1 MTTRLVSLIEKY
13 SDSNKGVFFN
23 IFEDILEYQLF
34 NDEISPLTEIAIAYT
49 KRSCSAGMFTQG
61 LHNYE
66 IYNQARAEW
75 LDTVKRTGQWNSKSF
90 QSEAANQSF
99 ELFESYDIRLKK
111 TLISAITTMVN
122 AGKLIS
128 IADMGIQI
136 SVEEAIEKFGP
147 INLKEENIGQQTI
160 HIDTEGLS

>member
-1 MTTRLVSLIEKY
+1 MATRLVSLIEKY

-23 IFEDILEYQLF
+23 IMEDIVEYQLF
-34 NDEISPLTEIAIAYT
+34 ADEIPPLTEMAIAYT

-66 IYNQARAEW
+66 IYEEARAEW

-90 QSEAANQSF
+90 QSDAANQSF
-99 ELFESYDIRLKK
+99 ELIESYDIRLKK
-111 TLISAITTMVN
+111 TLISTITTLVN

-136 SVEEAIEKFGP
+136 SVEEVIEKLGP
-147 INLKEENIGQQTI
+147 INLNEEKIGQQTI
-160 HIDTEGLS
+160 HLDFSGD